1 MNYFGQFLIHIVAF
15 FFLLQ
20 SICCKFPRLKRVKNE
35 EITDIIMGSIKGWE
49 WPWDAQM
56 VSTETEGA
64 FADQSHGASYVCTQ
78 SLVSKLPLMEQTSES
93 IGYGKYFVVV
103 S

>member
-1 MNYFGQFLIHIVAF
+1 
-15 FFLLQ
+15 
-20 SICCKFPRLKRVKNE
+20 
-35 EITDIIMGSIKGWE
+35 
-49 WPWDAQM
+49 M